1 MMDEERAGV
10 GRTLRRVGIWVV
22 VVLVAVAAGFGGGYF
37 LRFKTV
43 QDQQQQWAAE
53 KAKMTAHISDL
64 EKEVL
69 QAQKSFLEQ
78 ALARAR
84 LRAGMDEILEAVT
97 HALAQVEKKN
107 FGRALLQI
115 EAAQGALAA
124 APPSVRE
131 TVGTKL
137 GEIKAGLEQLDVKV
151 EEQMAALARDLED
164 GVVSGA
170 TSRRE
175 TSPGETLPGEPA
187 GGVTPYGETPQG
199 VTPQ

>member
-1 MMDEERAGV
+1 M
-10 GRTLRRVGIWVV
+10 
-22 VVLVAVAAGFGGGYF
+22 
-37 LRFKTV
+37 
-43 QDQQQQWAAE
+43 QDQQHQWAAE
-53 KAKMTAHISDL
+53 KAEMTTRITDL

-97 HALAQVEKKN
+97 AALAQVEHKN

-131 TVGTKL
+131 TVGNKL
-137 GEIKAGLEQLDVKV
+137 GEIKAGLEQLDIKVK
-151 EEQMAALARDLED
+151 EQMTALAQDLED
-164 GVVSGA
+164 GVVSRG
-170 TSRRE
+170 TSRTE
-175 TSPGETLPGEPA
+175 TSPGETPGAETPGVETPGVETPGA
-187 GGVTPYGETPQG
+187 ETPGGVTPY
-199 VTPQ
+199 